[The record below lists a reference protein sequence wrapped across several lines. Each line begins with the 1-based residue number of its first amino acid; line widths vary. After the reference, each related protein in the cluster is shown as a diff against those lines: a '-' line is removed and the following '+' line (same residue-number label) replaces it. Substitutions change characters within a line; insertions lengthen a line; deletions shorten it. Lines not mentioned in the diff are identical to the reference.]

1 MALFT
6 RLAAAAL
13 FACVAFVNVH
23 AQTLVVESVVSPAWV
38 ERGGTREPLQPGAVL
53 RAKDKVHTGAAARLL
68 LRMAEG
74 SAIKLGEHATL
85 AVDELLERKGSA
97 GQPAVNAVLDMARGA
112 FRFTTA
118 VFGKQRGERD
128 VKVRISGVTAGIRG
142 TDVWGKSEPERDIV
156 CLVDGRV
163 TVEHGGQQYTMQ
175 EPLSFFIAPRNANPQ
190 PIAPV
195 PQDLLKQWTDET
207 EIRAGV
213 GATRAGAR
221 YAVEVLTTRDHNL
234 AEQSRAK
241 LRAAGFPAEIET
253 LRDSYGNEEYR
264 LRSGG
269 LVDSRDAQSLAVRLK
284 AEGFGA
290 ARVAR

>member
-1 MALFT
+1 MFT
-6 RLAAAAL
+6 RLASAL
-13 FACVAFVNVH
+13 LFTLVAFAGVH
-23 AQTLVVESVVSPAWV
+23 AQTLVVESVVSPAWI
-38 ERGGTREPLQPGAVL
+38 ERGSAREPLQPGVVL
-53 RAKDKVHTGAAARLL
+53 RGKDKVHTGAAARVL

-74 SAIKLGEHATL
+74 SAVKLGENATL
-85 AVDELLERKGSA
+85 AVDELLERKGPG
-97 GQPAVNAVLDMARGA
+97 GQPAVNAVLEMARGA

-128 VKVRISGVTAGIRG
+128 VRVRISAVTAGIRG

-163 TVEHGGQQYTMQ
+163 TVEHGAQQYTMQ
-175 EPLSFFIAPRNANPQ
+175 EPLSFFIAPRNANPL

-195 PQDLLKQWTDET
+195 PKELLNQWVQET
-207 EIRAGV
+207 EIRAGS
-213 GATRAGAR
+213 GATRARAR
-221 YAVEVLTTRDHNL
+221 HAVEVLATRDHNL
-234 AEQSRAK
+234 AEQGRVK
-241 LRAAGFPAEIET
+241 LRTAGFPAEIET

-264 LRSGG
+264 LHSGG
-269 LVDSRDAQSLAVRLK
+269 LAEPRDAQSLAARLK

>member
-1 MALFT
+1 M
-6 RLAAAAL
+6 L
-13 FACVAFVNVH
+13 FACVAFADVH
-23 AQTLVVESVVSPAWV
+23 AQALVVESVVSPAWI
-38 ERGGTREPLQPGAVL
+38 ERGSTREPLLPGAVL
-53 RAKDKVHTGAAARLL
+53 RGKDKVHTGAAARIL
-68 LRMAEG
+68 LRMVEG
-74 SAIKLGEHATL
+74 SAVKLGENATL

-97 GQPAVNAVLDMARGA
+97 GQPAVNAILDMARGA

-118 VFGKQRGERD
+118 VFGRQRGERD
-128 VKVRISGVTAGIRG
+128 VRVRISAVTAGIRG

-175 EPLSFFIAPRNANPQ
+175 EPLSFFIAPRNADPQ

-195 PQDLLKQWTDET
+195 PQELLKQWIDET
-207 EIRAGV
+207 EISAGS
-213 GATRAGAR
+213 GATRSGGR

-264 LRSGG
+264 LRSDG

-284 AEGFGA
+284 AGGFGA
-290 ARVAR
+290 ARVVR